1 MAAMLIVLAS
11 VGWRQ
16 SLARFYMI
24 GSNAPAEILELAFLE
39 LASGDIIRTG
49 YVPDVIGYSRD
60 RRLSVA
66 PLRYDA
72 GVTGKVNMSLAFG
85 LPAFVTSVAAE
96 GMQLVDGEDVLIA
109 DDKAR
114 CGDETPGVPGYVPL
128 AFYSLG
134 IVLGHGL
141 VLASR
146 SKRNKT

>member
-1 MAAMLIVLAS
+1 
-11 VGWRQ
+11 
-16 SLARFYMI
+16 MI
-24 GSNAPAEILELAFLE
+24 GSNTPAEILE

-72 GVTGKVNMSLAFG
+72 GVKGKVNMSLAFG
-85 LPAFVTSVAAE
+85 LRAFVTSVAAE

-114 CGDETPGVPGYVPL
+114 CGDETPGAPGYVPL
-128 AFYSLG
+128 AFYVLG
-134 IVLGHGL
+134 IVLGHGVVSANL
-141 VLASR
+141 

>member
-16 SLARFYMI
+16 SLARLYVI
-24 GSNAPAEILELAFLE
+24 GSNIPAEILE

-49 YVPDVIGYSRD
+49 YVPDVIGYYRD

-66 PLRYDA
+66 P
-72 GVTGKVNMSLAFG
+72 
-85 LPAFVTSVAAE
+85 E

-128 AFYSLG
+128 AFYVLG

-141 VLASR
+141 VSANL